1 MGASASGLEIKTR
14 KGDWIPVTALPEQV
28 VINIGDMMS
37 RLTNDKL
44 HSSIHQ
50 VVNPPKSE
58 WGKPRFSIPFFM
70 HPRSDMSLN
79 CLKECVSEKNIKK
92 YEDINAGEFLN
103 ERIKELGLKK

>member
-1 MGASASGLEIKTR
+1 MSTLDNPK
-14 KGDWIPVTALPEQV
+14 ALFQSSCSTNSEPYAMQ
-28 VINIGDMMS
+28 NIGDMMS